1 MTERR
6 KQQSER
12 LLQAAY
18 DLVAEVGV
26 GGLRTRD
33 IAERAGVNLA
43 TVHYCFAGK
52 EALLR
57 ALYEF
62 ILARFRAESERL
74 LEGKDTP
81 AEKLRGRGEVYGHLL
96 REMPKPLQVWRGFIG
111 EAWINEDVRAI
122 VRDHLANQRA
132 RLACLIAE
140 ARESGDMPHAMVT
153 DNTLA
158 ASLMM
163 ALYEGLLFQ
172 WVVDPTA
179 FDIDDFREAVERLI
193 GLKET
198 RDGKTISL

>member
-1 MTERR
+1 MTEKR
-6 KQQSER
+6 KLQSER

-18 DLVAEVGV
+18 ELVAEVGV

-43 TVHYCFAGK
+43 TVHYCFASK

-57 ALYEF
+57 ALYDF
-62 ILARFRAESERL
+62 ILIRFRSESERL
-74 LEGKDTP
+74 LEGKTTP

-96 REMPKPLQVWRGFIG
+96 REMPKPLQVWKGFIG
-111 EAWINEDVRAI
+111 EAWINEEVRGI
-122 VRDHLANQRA
+122 VRDHLTNQRA
-132 RLACLIAE
+132 RLATLIDE
-140 ARESGDMPHAMVT
+140 ARAAGDLPDLT
-153 DNTLA
+153 IKDNMLA

-172 WVVDPTA
+172 WVVDPEA
-179 FDIDDFREAVERLI
+179 FPTEDYTRAVEQLM

-198 RDGKTISL
+198 IPGKNN